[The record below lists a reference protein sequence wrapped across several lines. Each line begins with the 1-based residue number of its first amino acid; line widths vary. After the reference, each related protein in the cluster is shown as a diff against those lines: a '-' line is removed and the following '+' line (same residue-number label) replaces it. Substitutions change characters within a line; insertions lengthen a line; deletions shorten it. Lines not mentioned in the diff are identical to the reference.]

1 MSIVYEQLRA
11 QARRY
16 MRGERST
23 ITLQSTALVHE
34 AYVRLVNA
42 GEVDWRDRAHFFAL
56 SAQIMRRILIDAARS
71 RAAVKRAAE
80 PRDPMIRQPWISTRF
95 RAPIR
100 TPRRPRFA
108 TWTTPLKASA
118 GSIREGQR

>member
-1 MSIVYEQLRA
+1 
-11 QARRY
+11 

-23 ITLQSTALVHE
+23 RINVLPEHGTAVHE

-71 RAAVKRAAE
+71 RAAVKRGGRAAR
-80 PRDPMIRQPWISTRF
+80 PDDLAAMDLDQVPSTDW
-95 RAPIR
+95 
-100 TPRRPRFA
+100 TPRPPRFV